1 MLKIIQWL
9 IGLSWIR
16 WPSCQTLWNYA
27 CCVNFYIY
35 IYDLYLCLISM
46 FSETRNSSLTT
57 ITTTFPACPRWAG
70 MRKHLDTFSST
81 IISVSHSFHD
91 LSAPFTVECRPM
103 YLPYLSSKFSY
114 SPHHVAQHRPTGSE
128 TTPPYAPRS
137 SRFGSEPPSVED
149 DVDVWRYAILGVG
162 CQKRRRRLNYFLRC
176 SLWSVCMG
184 VAPFH
189 HRIHAFAN
197 I

>member
-1 MLKIIQWL
+1 
-9 IGLSWIR
+9 
-16 WPSCQTLWNYA
+16 
-27 CCVNFYIY
+27 
-35 IYDLYLCLISM
+35 
-46 FSETRNSSLTT
+46 
-57 ITTTFPACPRWAG
+57 
-70 MRKHLDTFSST
+70 MRKHLDTFSSA
-81 IISVSHSFHD
+81 IISVSRSFHD

-176 SLWSVCMG
+176 SLWSVCLSTTESMHLQTVRNEEE
-184 VAPFH
+184 VASLTHSLVDLP
-189 HRIHAFAN
+189 R
-197 I
+197 